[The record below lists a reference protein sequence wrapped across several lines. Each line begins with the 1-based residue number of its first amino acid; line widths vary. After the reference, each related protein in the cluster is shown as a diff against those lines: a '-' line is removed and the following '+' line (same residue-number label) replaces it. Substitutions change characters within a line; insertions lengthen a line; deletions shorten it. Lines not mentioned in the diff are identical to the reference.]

1 MEQHP
6 ARQPDPPQR
15 LLRLPSWLLAQGAGH
30 AQRLVADALADHGMR
45 RHHFAALAALHEQ
58 GQSSQVVLG
67 RRLAL
72 DPSDLHA
79 VLNDLEQRGLVA
91 RVRDAQDR
99 RRNVVELTDAG
110 ERALTDLGD
119 RVDAAQHTLLGGLTD
134 SERHQLVSLL
144 TRLHDHHRDR
154 GTVPARVQD
163 EAGGVGQGETGPGGV
178 PDRR

>member
-1 MEQHP
+1 MEQHA

-30 AQRLVADALADHGMR
+30 AQRLVADALAGHGMR

-58 GQSSQVVLG
+58 GPSSQVVLG

-72 DPSDLHA
+72 DPSDLNA
-79 VLNDLEQRGLVA
+79 VLNDLEQRGLVE

-99 RRNVVELTDAG
+99 RRKVVGLTDAG
-110 ERALTDLGD
+110 EGALAELGA
-119 RVDAAQHTLLGGLTD
+119 RVDAAQDTLLGALTD

-144 TRLHDHHRDR
+144 TRLHDHNRGR
-154 GTVPARVQD
+154 GTVPAREQD
-163 EAGGVGQGETGPGGV
+163 EGGGGGEGEPGPGAV
-178 PDRR
+178 PNRR